1 MKRAMATARGV
12 ATTSAIAAARSV
24 PKISGPT

>member
-1 MKRAMATARGV
+1 MKSAIATARGV
-12 ATTSAIAAARSV
+12 ATTSAMTAANSV